1 MTFDITQFELDDTAT
16 LVIQDASMENDLL
29 VDGNQ
34 VIFTLYGPGSSEQ
47 IKAQHKANNA
57 ANLRA
62 YAALKG
68 KAAKDSSELTERDE
82 NAKLAACTKEITNFP
97 VEGGALAIY
106 SNNKLCYI
114 KKQVEDFIRSYANF
128 KKPSITN

>member
-1 MTFDITQFELDDTAT
+1 MTFDITQFELEDTAT

-34 VIFTLYGPGSSEQ
+34 VVFTLFGPGSSEQ

-62 YAALKG
+62 YAAMRG
-68 KAAKDSSELTERDE
+68 KTAKDTSEQGELDQ
-82 NAKLAACTKEITNFP
+82 NVKLAACTKDIANFP

-114 KKQVEDFIRSYANF
+114 KKQVEEFIASYANF
-128 KKPSITN
+128 KKPSLPN

>member
-16 LVIQDASMENDLL
+16 LTIQDASLENDLL
-29 VDGNQ
+29 VDGKP
-34 VIFTLYGPGSSEQ
+34 VLFILYGPGSTEHM
-47 IKAQHKANNA
+47 KAQHKANNA

-62 YAALKG
+62 YAAVRG
-68 KAAKDSSELTERDE
+68 KAAKDSSELGEQDQ
-82 NAKLAACTKEITNFP
+82 NVKLASCTKDITNFP

-114 KKQVEDFIRSYANF
+114 KKQVEEFLASYANF
-128 KKPSITN
+128 KKPSLPN